1 MPSCG
6 GWLLK
11 FTTSTLCSYNWN
23 RWRSWKK
30 RTCGTWGI
38 GTCAAHTAE
47 LELAGPL
54 SRRYCS
60 LTECSMAA
68 EVLTRAAESLSKSKP
83 GHFDLPKGASQ
94 LLKGAVPLVTNVDQP
109 SKVKASPATFPDG
122 RPALKG
128 VTFDV
133 AAEASE
139 ENPHRWIAC
148 VRWRGVEYRV
158 GAFTTAAAA
167 GLAWDAAARMLL
179 GAGARTNFPPGATLR
194 DAMMEY
200 GLPKTML
207 DLPGYANEVGWE
219 EQFPCTSTA
228 TPGSLLGS
236 RGAVSVLTL
245 LPPAAA
251 EVPESQVSL
260 AVRAEAEELLRGL
273 GADIAPPS
281 PPPTPASAPPAL
293 PPASPTMATS
303 AAVIPASS
311 AGLMTP
317 TRPRRLLAT
326 PGSARSRH
334 AQHTPERVP
343 RTPPSG
349 SKSGTRSGFRGV
361 TYMARQEKCWQARI
375 FHNGKFVYLG
385 VYRSAEEAAAAYD
398 KAARSLKG
406 AAAKLNFPKA
416 GESAA
421 RRFVADTLQGN
432 PQGVPAAALPTQG
445 EGGAEAGE
453 EGGEGDGPLALA
465 FHLPPRGWGVGQQP
479 LKLGHLVTSA
489 LGTVD
494 GRDSAGPATRGWTPD
509 AWFVRPN
516 SGQQATGGEAVN
528 AERRGVKRPRSSD
541 GLVVRLNL
549 TNGGPA
555 PLSAT
560 HAQPI
565 KGTSVVAGPPAPTT
579 VDPVARQAPVFVH
592 VSGYHPHAIPGRAPF
607 DPFAAARVGP
617 TYKHAQPPPYSV
629 YPADYTPRAG
639 PGPAANKPASA
650 DSGGASSTYPGV
662 RRGRP
667 NSITG
672 QPTWFVA
679 VDRVGVSR
687 WLGPFP
693 TEEEAARA
701 GDVARLLQ
709 QGAAA
714 ETHFSY
720 DRGLFFAKELREVQ
734 GTVAALDT
742 PADAMYAALGELK
755 AALLAAAQGKHAC
768 PPLRSTAQAPE
779 PSQQGQSV
787 SVHTARGQRSIP
799 VSSLLTPPPPTAAA
813 RLSTAR
819 ASAAQPG
826 EGASDSSLRLA
837 PASSTEAP
845 RSAATQR
852 VLDAAAA
859 VDALEAAS
867 ATGDGDA
874 EVLPGPASPTASH
887 PSDLAAPGGARSAVA
902 GGDWGDGVIKRV

>member
-1 MPSCG
+1 
-6 GWLLK
+6 
-11 FTTSTLCSYNWN
+11 
-23 RWRSWKK
+23 
-30 RTCGTWGI
+30 
-38 GTCAAHTAE
+38 
-47 LELAGPL
+47 
-54 SRRYCS
+54 
-60 LTECSMAA
+60 
-68 EVLTRAAESLSKSKP
+68 
-83 GHFDLPKGASQ
+83 
-94 LLKGAVPLVTNVDQP
+94 
-109 SKVKASPATFPDG
+109 
-122 RPALKG
+122 
-128 VTFDV
+128 
-133 AAEASE
+133 
-139 ENPHRWIAC
+139 
-148 VRWRGVEYRV
+148 
-158 GAFTTAAAA
+158 
-167 GLAWDAAARMLL
+167 
-179 GAGARTNFPPGATLR
+179 
-194 DAMMEY
+194 
-200 GLPKTML
+200 
-207 DLPGYANEVGWE
+207 
-219 EQFPCTSTA
+219 
-228 TPGSLLGS
+228 
-236 RGAVSVLTL
+236 
-245 LPPAAA
+245 
-251 EVPESQVSL
+251 
-260 AVRAEAEELLRGL
+260 
-273 GADIAPPS
+273 
-281 PPPTPASAPPAL
+281 
-293 PPASPTMATS
+293 
-303 AAVIPASS
+303 
-311 AGLMTP
+311 
-317 TRPRRLLAT
+317 
-326 PGSARSRH
+326 
-334 AQHTPERVP
+334 
-343 RTPPSG
+343 
-349 SKSGTRSGFRGV
+349 FRGV

-549 TNGGPA
+549 TNG
-555 PLSAT
+555 
-560 HAQPI
+560 
-565 KGTSVVAGPPAPTT
+565 
-579 VDPVARQAPVFVH
+579 
-592 VSGYHPHAIPGRAPF
+592 RAPF

-617 TYKHAQPPPYSV
+617 TYKHAPPPPYSV

-639 PGPAANKPASA
+639 PGPAANTPASA

-799 VSSLLTPPPPTAAA
+799 VSSLLTPPPPTAAD

-837 PASSTEAP
+837 PASSSEAP

-874 EVLPGPASPTASH
+874 EVLPGPASPTAAH